1 MDLVD
6 TLLLDIIFFYYSV
19 AYAVDVDDLDSPVV
33 KVTDLDFR
41 L

>member
-6 TLLLDIIFFYYSV
+6 PLLLDIILLLCCSI
-19 AYAVDVDDLDSPVV
+19 LTHLWSL
-33 KVTDLDFR
+33 KVTDLDFM

>member
-6 TLLLDIIFFYYSV
+6 TLLLDIILLLCCSI
-19 AYAVDVDDLDSPVV
+19 LTHR
-33 KVTDLDFR
+33 VTDLDFM

>member
-6 TLLLDIIFFYYSV
+6 TLLLDIILLLCCSM
-19 AYAVDVDDLDSPVV
+19 V